1 MALIDCPECEQRV
14 SDRAEACPHCGFP
27 VRKELALKRRGSQ
40 AEDEVLA
47 EVSPAVFGRSPLLH
61 IFVAPLCLVLVGL
74 LIYLIEWL
82 RCRATRLIVT
92 RSRTILHSGLL
103 ARTTNEV
110 RHEDIRNI
118 QVIQGA
124 IDRIFGLGTLELSS
138 AGQGDIEIHVAG
150 LPGPEK
156 LADLIREHR

>member
-1 MALIDCPECEQRV
+1 MALIDCPECAKQV
-14 SDRAEACPHCGFP
+14 SDRAEACPKCGFP
-27 VRKELALKRRGSQ
+27 VRKELALRKRGSH
-40 AEDEVLA
+40 ADDEVLA

-61 IFVAPLCLVLVGL
+61 MIVAPLCLVLVGL
-74 LIYLIEWL
+74 VIYAVEWL

-92 RSRTILHSGLL
+92 RSRTILHAGLL
-103 ARTTNEV
+103 ARKTNEV

-124 IDRIFGLGTLELSS
+124 FDRIFGLGTLELSS
-138 AGQGDIEIHVAG
+138 AGQGDVEIRVSG